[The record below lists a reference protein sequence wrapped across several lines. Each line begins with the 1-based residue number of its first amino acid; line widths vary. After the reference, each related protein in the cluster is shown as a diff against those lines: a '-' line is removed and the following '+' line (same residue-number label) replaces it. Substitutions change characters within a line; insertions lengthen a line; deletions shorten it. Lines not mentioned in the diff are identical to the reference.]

1 MGLQLSYVFEVAK
14 QIAQT
19 VQRDCV
25 VVIKSTVPI
34 GTNDKIESY
43 IRDKQ
48 KNKDVCI
55 YVASNPEF
63 FITGNSCEGY
73 FMFSRIVIG
82 SGKRY
87 FREKF

>member
-1 MGLQLSYVFEVAK
+1 M
-14 QIAQT
+14 
-19 VQRDCV
+19 

-63 FITGNSCEGY
+63 LSQGTAVKDTLCA
-73 FMFSRIVIG
+73 SRIVIG
-82 SGKRY
+82 VEEVFPGEVLKKYMRNLM
-87 FREKF
+87 FLN